1 MSYWI
6 SPNIYTTSQST
17 TENYSIVR
25 VDLYFDRDSGGAWNN
40 YTTYGYII
48 VDGQRQDFSV
58 GSYGTGSRTYLTTKD
73 FRVYHNSDGT
83 KTLSYQCYYNAD
95 NLPYVGALS
104 SNGSF
109 TCPTIPRAAPITSV
123 GYSNIYSTFNVGF
136 TSYSSS
142 FNYKLRVSI
151 PNVVA
156 LETYNNYT
164 SGASKTLSA
173 EKQKYLTDYLCKNGK
188 TSANLGFVI
197 ETYSGSIKLG
207 ESSESIKTF
216 VKPSVSVLSGM
227 SVGSIDNS
235 VSFTL
240 SKTTYWSYYGHS
252 LTIKYGSLVLYSG
265 AYSNSVTVSDSSKM
279 NALYEAMK
287 NSASGTFTAVL
298 TTTYGSYTIGSHEKT
313 AIGSLT
319 NLIPTLGAL
328 TYYDG
333 NSAVTNV
340 TGNNQMIIQNK
351 SSLVITIPTYS
362 LKKKAT
368 VRSFK
373 LSYNGKSYDVS
384 AGSNV
389 TIGTVDKTGS
399 MTASLVLTDSR
410 GQSVTVTKAIVYTA
424 YSLPQIS
431 WEYYRSNSGGKKDLL
446 SGTYI
451 YIKPSYTIANI
462 AGNNVSSSTIKI
474 GTETVSSNAVNG
486 VGVTYG
492 NSYAIS
498 KSYNLTMTVQD
509 KLLGSTTISGTIA
522 VAELPMNI
530 TKDKTGIAFGTKA
543 IENTIRLGKSTE
555 IVGSLK
561 VEKEMISS
569 GSFNC
574 GSWNTPAVG
583 ALTQIINN
591 SNSQHSVIVGKDNS
605 GKRHY
610 GIDFY
615 DSTTNRSLRL
625 YAGTQYFEL
634 AGNANI
640 NGDRILTL
648 NKAFPINSVYFTYT
662 NINPGT
668 FLGGTWSLIG
678 QNRYIIGAGNTY
690 LGGATGGS
698 GVSGQTTLTIN
709 QIPSHTHKTA
719 VFANDSGIPTNGLSE
734 LWIRGGKSV
743 ATTYGT
749 SQNGDA
755 TGGSQGHTHSI
766 SPLYIAIYIW
776 RRTT

>member
-1 MSYWI
+1 
-6 SPNIYTTSQST
+6 
-17 TENYSIVR
+17 
-25 VDLYFDRDSGGAWNN
+25 
-40 YTTYGYII
+40 
-48 VDGQRQDFSV
+48 
-58 GSYGTGSRTYLTTKD
+58 
-73 FRVYHNSDGT
+73 
-83 KTLSYQCYYNAD
+83 
-95 NLPYVGALS
+95 
-104 SNGSF
+104 
-109 TCPTIPRAAPITSV
+109 
-123 GYSNIYSTFNVGF
+123 
-136 TSYSSS
+136 
-142 FNYKLRVSI
+142 
-151 PNVVA
+151 
-156 LETYNNYT
+156 
-164 SGASKTLSA
+164 
-173 EKQKYLTDYLCKNGK
+173 
-188 TSANLGFVI
+188 
-197 ETYSGSIKLG
+197 
-207 ESSESIKTF
+207 
-216 VKPSVSVLSGM
+216 
-227 SVGSIDNS
+227 
-235 VSFTL
+235 
-240 SKTTYWSYYGHS
+240 
-252 LTIKYGSLVLYSG
+252 
-265 AYSNSVTVSDSSKM
+265 
-279 NALYEAMK
+279 
-287 NSASGTFTAVL
+287 VL

-530 TKDKTGIAFGTKA
+530 TKDKTGIALGTVA
-543 IENTIRLGKSTE
+543 SNGQITLGKPTVVSGMIESKNYFVAANNQGLRVKDTGGTPRE
-555 IVGSLK
+555 IISMNSSNQTVLPNNNVYINQNLFVG
-561 VEKEMISS
+561 
-569 GSFNC
+569 
-574 GSWNTPAVG
+574 
-583 ALTQIINN
+583 
-591 SNSQHSVIVGKDNS
+591 
-605 GKRHY
+605 
-610 GIDFY
+610 GIDY
-615 DSTTNRSLRL
+615 RL
-625 YAGTQYFEL
+625 KMFPVNSIY
-634 AGNANI
+634 
-640 NGDRILTL
+640 LTY
-648 NKAFPINSVYFTYT
+648 NNV
-662 NINPGT
+662 NPST
-668 FLGGTWSLIG
+668 FLGGTWSLVG
-678 QNRYIIGAGNTY
+678 QNRYIIGAGSSY
-690 LGGATGGS
+690 SGGATGGS
-698 GVSGQTTLTIN
+698 STSGSTALTIS
-709 QIPSHTHKTA
+709 QIPPHRHSFDVELTWPGGSSNIVPYH
-719 VFANDSGIPTNGLSE
+719 NG
-734 LWIRGGKSV
+734 
-743 ATTYGT
+743 TT
-749 SQNGDA
+749 SQGSID
-755 TGGSQGHTHSI
+755 TTSVGGGQGHTHSI

-776 RRTT
+776 RRTG